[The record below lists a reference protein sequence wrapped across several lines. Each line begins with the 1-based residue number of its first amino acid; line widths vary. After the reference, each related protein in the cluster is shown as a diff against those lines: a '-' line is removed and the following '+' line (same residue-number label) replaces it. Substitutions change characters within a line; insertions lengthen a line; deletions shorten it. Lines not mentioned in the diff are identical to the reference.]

1 MEFKVVVQSRHI
13 HLSQKDQDLLFGL
26 DFKLTP
32 LTSIGHHGQVVYQET
47 LGLAGKK
54 GRFDQIRIIGPVRK
68 NTQVELSE
76 VDLIAS
82 GIEAPVRLS
91 GDSLNA
97 GEGVLIGPQGEC
109 LVNNI
114 IIPTRHL
121 HLSNQQ
127 AQELGLRH
135 HQRVKVREI
144 NRPEQIIKE
153 VIIRVHPTFS
163 SEFHL
168 TDHEAA
174 NFWLKTGQQ
183 IILV

>member
-1 MEFKVVVQSRHI
+1 MEIKVVVQSRHI
-13 HLSQKDQDLLFGL
+13 HLSQEDQDLLFGEN
-26 DFKLTP
+26 FKLTP
-32 LTSIGHHGQVVYQET
+32 LASIGHHGQVVYQET
-47 LGLAGKK
+47 VGLAGKK
-54 GRFDQIRIIGPVRK
+54 GRFDQIRIIGPIRTE
-68 NTQVELSE
+68 TQAELSE
-76 VDLIAS
+76 VDLIAA

-97 GEGVLIGPQGEC
+97 GEGILIGPAGQC
-109 LVNNI
+109 SIDRI
-114 IIPTRHL
+114 IIPARHL

-127 AQELGLRH
+127 AQDLGLRQ

-153 VIIRVHPTFS
+153 VIVRIHPTFS
-163 SEFHL
+163 PEFHL

-174 NFWLKTGQQ
+174 NFWLQTGQQ